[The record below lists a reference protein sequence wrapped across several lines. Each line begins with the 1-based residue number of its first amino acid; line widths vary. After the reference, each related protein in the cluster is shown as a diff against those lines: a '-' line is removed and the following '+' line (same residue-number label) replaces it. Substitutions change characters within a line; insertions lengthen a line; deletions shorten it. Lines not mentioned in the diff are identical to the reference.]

1 MAMQIALLRGINV
14 GGRNLLAMS
23 DLKDLLGTLGLT
35 GARSLLQSGNLLF
48 DSGGRT
54 SADLERLL
62 EVETETRLGVAADYM
77 IRNGEEWL
85 SLISRNPFPKEAELD
100 PSHLVVMLFKEAPQ
114 PTDVEMLRAAIKG
127 PEIVHADG
135 RQLYLVYPDGIG
147 RSKLTNTVIEK
158 KLGLR
163 GTARNWN
170 TVLKLA
176 VMVQE

>member
-1 MAMQIALLRGINV
+1 MATQIALLRGINV
-14 GGRNLLAMS
+14 GGRNMLAMS
-23 DLKDLLGTLGLT
+23 DLKDLLGTLGLV

-48 DSGGRT
+48 DGGDRT

-62 EVETETRLGVAADYM
+62 EVETKNRLGVAVDYI
-77 IRNGEEWL
+77 IRNREEWQAV
-85 SLISRNPFPKEAELD
+85 ISRNPFPKEAELD
-100 PSHLVVMLFKEAPQ
+100 PSHLVVMFFKEAPQ
-114 PTDVEMLRAAIKG
+114 PNDLELLRAAIKG
-127 PEIVHADG
+127 PEIVHAAG